1 MCSWHGVGVWDGSGR
16 WRKWYESVQGGVGMR
31 EKAGARER
39 VLVWTE
45 GRNCGNGGSTEVN
58 CRRMNH

>member
-31 EKAGARER
+31 EKAGAGAEFVGR
-39 VLVWTE
+39 VW
-45 GRNCGNGGSTEVN
+45 CGQRGGTAAMEV
-58 CRRMNH
+58 RLR

>member
-1 MCSWHGVGVWDGSGR
+1 
-16 WRKWYESVQGGVGMR
+16 MR